1 MQTYIQYKT
10 QSYVT
15 QTRRAQTHL
24 NTNINIETQIQT
36 YVHTQT
42 YIRDQ
47 KTNKQVN
54 GLKYKEIFHTNNI

>member
-1 MQTYIQYKT
+1 MQTYIQYEA

-15 QTRRAQTHL
+15 QTRRAQTQL

-54 GLKYKEIFHTNNI
+54 GIKY